1 MRKSEAALRILRKA
15 IQGDYCAYPAMDNDP
30 LLNKIRQKS
39 AFAELRQAGKQCR
52 ENFITHRRQFDAA
65 VH

>member
-1 MRKSEAALRILRKA
+1 MRKA